1 MSKRR
6 KKNYLLQALHGLF
19 HRRNIIVVSD
29 KSVDHYP
36 VGGVVQ
42 AALAIAVVGVF
53 SFVSYISGSYMAAQT
68 MLEEKDRKLFSTVLH
83 NQQMDKEYSLLK
95 RDLEKLQETEG
106 ELGEYARFVIDQ
118 HAKKENVP
126 AGTAPLLSLEDS
138 GEVNQIL
145 AKRVAYL
152 EEYVTN
158 LQDENAKI
166 ISLVQHRTQGKIQE
180 LIDIIELAGLDSEKV
195 ARKAREELAKSEES
209 QTQLLAMGGQGGPFI
224 PEDLTSFGEAFFG
237 DIDQMMLLYSI
248 VDRMPVA
255 EPMRNARK
263 TSGFGR
269 RLDPF
274 TKRWAMHAGLDY
286 AGSYY
291 GPVYATG
298 NGVVVKSGRWGAYG
312 NFVEIDHGFGITT
325 RFGHLKEIHV
335 KRGQKVT
342 EGQQIGRQ
350 GSTGRSTGQH
360 LHYEVR
366 FNGRPLDPEKF
377 LEAGSYVRRQ
387 S

>member
-1 MSKRR
+1 MPRHRR
-6 KKNYLLQALHGLF
+6 NSILQTLQNLF
-19 HRRNIIVVSD
+19 HRRNIIIVSD

-36 VGGVVQ
+36 VGGTLQ
-42 AALAIAVVGVF
+42 AVVALLVVTIF

-83 NQQMDKEYSLLK
+83 NQQMDKEYKLLK
-95 RDLEKLQETEG
+95 RDLAKLQETDG

-118 HAKKENVP
+118 HATKEPVN
-126 AGTAPLLSLEDS
+126 TTNSAPLLTLEDS
-138 GEVNQIL
+138 SEVNQIL

-166 ISLVQHRTQGKIQE
+166 IGLVQHRTQGKIQE
-180 LIDIIELAGLDSEKV
+180 LTEIIEIAGLDRETV
-195 ARKAREELAKSEES
+195 TRKAREELAESDDEEAS
-209 QTQLLAMGGQGGPFI
+209 LGFGGQGGPFI
-224 PEDLTSFGEAFFG
+224 PEGLTSFGEAFFS
-237 DIDQMMLLYSI
+237 DIDHMMLLYSI
-248 VDRMPVA
+248 VDRMPTA

-274 TKRWAMHAGLDY
+274 TKRWAMHSGLDF

-291 GPVYATG
+291 GPVIATG
-298 NGVVVKSGRWGAYG
+298 NGVVKRAGRWGAYG
-312 NFVEIDHGFGITT
+312 NFIEIDHGYGITT
-325 RFGHLKEIHV
+325 RYGHLKEIQV
-335 KRGQKVT
+335 KKGQKVE

-350 GSTGRSTGQH
+350 GSSGRSTGQH

-366 FNGRPLDPEKF
+366 FNNRALDPKKF
-377 LEAGSYVRRQ
+377 IEAGKHAKRKS
-387 S
+387 